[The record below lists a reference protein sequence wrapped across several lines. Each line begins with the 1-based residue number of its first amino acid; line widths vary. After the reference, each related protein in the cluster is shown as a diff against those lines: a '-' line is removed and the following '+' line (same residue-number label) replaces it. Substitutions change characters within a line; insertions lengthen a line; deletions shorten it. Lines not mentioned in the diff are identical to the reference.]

1 MLVFGGQTNGAKD
14 GSGYAYDP
22 QKDTWRNL
30 QVLGGP
36 GPREKHTATWT
47 GVEMVIFGGTTTTG
61 DVNTGYALDPKKN
74 KWRSLTTVGS
84 PLKRSGHTAIWTGAD
99 LVIFGGLSEGV
110 PLSAPQRLNLQGTWY
125 LYRKL

>member
-1 MLVFGGQTNGAKD
+1 
-14 GSGYAYDP
+14 
-22 QKDTWRNL
+22 
-30 QVLGGP
+30 
-36 GPREKHTATWT
+36 
-47 GVEMVIFGGTTTTG
+47 MVIFGGTTTTG
-61 DVNTGYALDPKKN
+61 EVNTGYALDPKKN

-84 PLKRSGHTAIWTGAD
+84 PLKRSGHTAILTGAD